1 MRVAGRLP
9 ESPQDT
15 DLRGRVTEGPGWYV
29 FPDMTTTELFEAH
42 RPLLNGVAYRI
53 LGTATD
59 AENVVQVAWLR
70 WERVC
75 GDEVDNPRAYLVT
88 VVSRLDIDRLRKASS
103 QRESYV
109 GEWLPEPVSDLP
121 DAAERAEL
129 ADSVEFAL
137 MVVLET
143 LSPLER
149 AVFVLH
155 EAFQLPYAQIAQVI
169 GRGEEATRQ
178 LARRAR
184 DHVRERR
191 PRFEADRAKR
201 RRMTER
207 FLQACL
213 EGDLDGLKG
222 LLADD
227 ATMVS
232 DSGGKARAPLR
243 VIQGSDKVGRF
254 LVSVSQ
260 ERNTERFL
268 RSVGLAEEERLGVE
282 VTEVNGG
289 PAAVVSAAAA
299 PVLLLALDVFEDRVQ
314 HVYLM
319 ANPDNMSRLRVG
331 DPS

>member
-1 MRVAGRLP
+1 V
-9 ESPQDT
+9 
-15 DLRGRVTEGPGWYV
+15 WYV
-29 FPDMTTTELFEAH
+29 FTDMTTTEVFEEH
-42 RPLLNGVAYRI
+42 RSLLNGVAYRV
-53 LGTATD
+53 LGTAAD
-59 AENVVQVAWLR
+59 AEDVVQEAWLR
-70 WERVC
+70 WARVAP
-75 GDEVDNPRAYLVT
+75 GGVDNPRAYLVT
-88 VVSRLDIDRLRKASS
+88 VVSRLAIDRLRRAGAR
-103 QRESYV
+103 RESYV

-169 GRGEEATRQ
+169 GRSEDATRQ

-184 DHVRERR
+184 DHVRQRR

-201 RRMTER
+201 RRITER

-222 LLADD
+222 MLADD

-232 DSGGKARAPLR
+232 DGGGKARAPLR
-243 VIQGSDKVGRF
+243 VMRGSAKVSRF
-254 LVSVSQ
+254 LGAISQ
-260 ERNTERFL
+260 ERNIARFL
-268 RSVGLAEEERLGVE
+268 ASAGRDTMTRLNTE

-289 PAAVVSAAAA
+289 PAAVVSAEGE

-314 HVYLM
+314 HVYLL
-319 ANPDNMSRLRVG
+319 ANPEKMSRLRVA

>member
-1 MRVAGRLP
+1 
-9 ESPQDT
+9 
-15 DLRGRVTEGPGWYV
+15 
-29 FPDMTTTELFEAH
+29 MTTTEVFEEH
-42 RPLLNGVAYRI
+42 RSLLNGVAYRI
-53 LGTATD
+53 LGTAAD
-59 AENVVQVAWLR
+59 AEDVVQEAWLR
-70 WERVC
+70 WDRVS

-88 VVSRLDIDRLRKASS
+88 VVSRLAIDRLRKASS

-121 DAAERAEL
+121 DGAERAEL

-169 GRGEEATRQ
+169 GRSEEATRQ

-191 PRFEADRAKR
+191 PRFEADHVKR

-207 FLQACL
+207 FLQACM

-222 LLADD
+222 MLADD

-232 DSGGKARAPLR
+232 DSGGKARAPLQ
-243 VIQGSDKVGRF
+243 VLHSSNKVGRF
-254 LVSVSQ
+254 LVSISQ
-260 ERNTERFL
+260 ERNITRFL
-268 RSVGLAEEERLGVE
+268 ESVGLADAEDLHVE
-282 VTEVNGG
+282 IIEVNGG
-289 PAAVVSAAAA
+289 PAAAVSSSGT
-299 PVLLLALDVFEDRVQ
+299 PVLLMALDVFEDRVQ
-314 HVYLM
+314 HVYLLV
-319 ANPDNMSRLRVG
+319 NPDKMSRLRVA

>member
-1 MRVAGRLP
+1 
-9 ESPQDT
+9 
-15 DLRGRVTEGPGWYV
+15 
-29 FPDMTTTELFEAH
+29 MTTTEVFEGH

-53 LGTATD
+53 LGTAAD
-59 AENVVQVAWLR
+59 AEDVVQEAWLR
-70 WERVC
+70 WSRVSP
-75 GDEVDNPRAYLVT
+75 DEVDNPRAYLVT
-88 VVSRLDIDRLRKASS
+88 VVSRLAIDRLRRVGA

-121 DAAERAEL
+121 DAAERAEI

-155 EAFQLPYAQIAQVI
+155 EAFQLPYAQIARVI
-169 GRGEEATRQ
+169 GRSEDATRQ

-184 DHVRERR
+184 EHVRERR
-191 PRFEADRAKR
+191 PRFEADRTAR
-201 RRMTER
+201 RRITER

-213 EGDLDGLKG
+213 EGDLDGLMG
-222 LLADD
+222 MLADD

-243 VIQGSDKVGRF
+243 VLRSSAKVGRF
-254 LVSVSQ
+254 LAAISQ
-260 ERNTERFL
+260 ERNISRFL
-268 RSVGLAEEERLGVE
+268 DSVGLSAADQLDTE

-289 PAAVVSAAAA
+289 PAAVVSSEGA
-299 PVLLLALDVFEDRVQ
+299 PVLLLVLDVFEGRVQ
-314 HVYLM
+314 HVYMLV
-319 ANPDNMSRLRVG
+319 NPEKMSRLRAP

>member
-1 MRVAGRLP
+1 
-9 ESPQDT
+9 
-15 DLRGRVTEGPGWYV
+15 
-29 FPDMTTTELFEAH
+29 MTTTEVFEEH
-42 RPLLNGVAYRI
+42 RSLLNGVAYRI
-53 LGTATD
+53 LGTAAD
-59 AENVVQVAWLR
+59 AEDVVQEAWLR
-70 WERVC
+70 WDRVA
-75 GDEVDNPRAYLVT
+75 GGEVDNPRAYLVT
-88 VVSRLDIDRLRKASS
+88 VVSRLAIDRLRKASS

-121 DAAERAEL
+121 DGAERAEL

-169 GRGEEATRQ
+169 GRSEEATRQ

-227 ATMVS
+227 ATLVS
-232 DSGGKARAPLR
+232 DSGGRARSPLR
-243 VIQGSDKVGRF
+243 VLRTSHKVGRF
-254 LVSVSQ
+254 LASLSQ
-260 ERNTERFL
+260 ERNITSFME
-268 RSVGLAEEERLGVE
+268 SVGLEDASDLNTE

-289 PAAVVSAAAA
+289 PAAVVSASGT
-299 PVLLLALDVFEDRVQ
+299 PLILLALDVFEDRVQ
-314 HVYLM
+314 HVYLLV
-319 ANPDNMSRLRVG
+319 NPDKMSRLRVA

>member
-1 MRVAGRLP
+1 MCR
-9 ESPQDT
+9 
-15 DLRGRVTEGPGWYV
+15 RGRVTAGVAWYV
-29 FPDMTTTELFEAH
+29 FPDMTTTEVFEGH
-42 RPLLNGVAYRI
+42 RSLLNGVAYRI
-53 LGTATD
+53 LGTAAD
-59 AENVVQVAWLR
+59 AEDVVQEAWLR
-70 WERVC
+70 WARVSP
-75 GDEVDNPRAYLVT
+75 DEVDNPRAYLVT
-88 VVSRLDIDRLRKASS
+88 VVSRLAIDRLRRASA

-169 GRGEEATRQ
+169 GRSEEAARQ

-191 PRFEADRAKR
+191 PRFEADRTAR
-201 RRMTER
+201 RRITER

-222 LLADD
+222 MLADD

-243 VIQGSDKVGRF
+243 VLRSSDNIGRF
-254 LVSVSQ
+254 LVSISQ
-260 ERNTERFL
+260 ERNVTRFL
-268 RSVGLAEEERLGVE
+268 KSVGLEAMTELNME
-282 VTEVNGG
+282 VIEVNGG
-289 PAAVVSAAAA
+289 PAAVVTSEGT
-299 PVLLLALDVFEDRVQ
+299 PLLLLALDVFEDRVQ
-314 HVYLM
+314 HVYLLV
-319 ANPDNMSRLRVG
+319 NPEKMSRLRVT

>member
-1 MRVAGRLP
+1 
-9 ESPQDT
+9 
-15 DLRGRVTEGPGWYV
+15 
-29 FPDMTTTELFEAH
+29 MTTTEVFEEH
-42 RPLLNGVAYRI
+42 RSLLNGVAYRI
-53 LGTATD
+53 LGTAAD
-59 AENVVQVAWLR
+59 AEDVVQEAWLR
-70 WERVC
+70 WDRVA
-75 GDEVDNPRAYLVT
+75 GGEVDNPRAYLVT
-88 VVSRLDIDRLRKASS
+88 VVSRLAIDRLRKASS

-121 DAAERAEL
+121 DGAERAEL

-169 GRGEEATRQ
+169 GRSEEATRQ

-191 PRFEADRAKR
+191 PRFEADQSQR

-243 VIQGSDKVGRF
+243 VIQGSHKVGRF
-254 LVSVSQ
+254 LASVSQ
-260 ERNTERFL
+260 ERNTTRFL
-268 RSVGLAEEERLGVE
+268 RSVGLEAETRLDIG

-289 PAAVVSAAAA
+289 PPECS
-299 PVLLLALDVFEDRVQ
+299 PWRG
-314 HVYLM
+314 
-319 ANPDNMSRLRVG
+319 PRCSC
-331 DPS
+331 

>member
-1 MRVAGRLP
+1 MHPV
-9 ESPQDT
+9 S
-15 DLRGRVTEGPGWYV
+15 TEGVTRGPWWYV
-29 FPDMTTTELFEAH
+29 FPDMTTTEVFEAH

-53 LGTATD
+53 LGTAAD
-59 AENVVQVAWLR
+59 AEDVVQEAWLR
-70 WERVC
+70 WSGVP

-88 VVSRLDIDRLRKASS
+88 VVSRLSIDRLRRASA

-121 DAAERAEL
+121 DAAERAEI

-155 EAFQLPYAQIAQVI
+155 EAFQLPYAQIAEVI
-169 GRGEEATRQ
+169 GRSEEAARQ

-207 FLQACL
+207 FLRACL

-222 LLADD
+222 MLADD

-243 VIQGSDKVGRF
+243 VLHGSRKVGRF
-254 LVSVSQ
+254 LTAVSE
-260 ERNTERFL
+260 ERNVARFL
-268 RSVGLAEEERLGVE
+268 RSVGADTMAELGTE

-289 PAAVVSAAAA
+289 PAAMVTAQGS

-319 ANPDNMSRLRVG
+319 ANPDKMSRLRVT

>member
-1 MRVAGRLP
+1 
-9 ESPQDT
+9 
-15 DLRGRVTEGPGWYV
+15 
-29 FPDMTTTELFEAH
+29 MTTTEVFEEH
-42 RPLLNGVAYRI
+42 RSLLNGVAYRI
-53 LGTATD
+53 LGTAAD
-59 AENVVQVAWLR
+59 AEDVVQEAWLR
-70 WERVC
+70 WDRVA

-88 VVSRLDIDRLRKASS
+88 VVSRLAIDRLRKASS

-169 GRGEEATRQ
+169 GRSEEATRQ

-191 PRFEADRAKR
+191 PRFEADQAKR

-222 LLADD
+222 MLADD

-243 VIQGSDKVGRF
+243 VLHSSNKVGRF
-254 LVSVSQ
+254 LVSISQ
-260 ERNTERFL
+260 ERNVTRFL
-268 RSVGLAEEERLGVE
+268 KSVGLEDAADLSME
-282 VTEVNGG
+282 VMEVNGG
-289 PAAVVSAAAA
+289 PAAVVSAAGT
-299 PVLLLALDVFEDRVQ
+299 PLLLLALDVFEDRVQ
-314 HVYLM
+314 HVYLLV
-319 ANPDNMSRLRVG
+319 NPDKMSRLRVA

>member
-1 MRVAGRLP
+1 
-9 ESPQDT
+9 
-15 DLRGRVTEGPGWYV
+15 
-29 FPDMTTTELFEAH
+29 MTTTEVFESH
-42 RPLLNGVAYRI
+42 RPLLNGVAYRV
-53 LGTATD
+53 LGSAAD
-59 AENVVQVAWLR
+59 AEDVVQEAWLR
-70 WERVC
+70 WSGVPV
-75 GDEVDNPRAYLVT
+75 GTVDNPRAYLVT
-88 VVSRLDIDRLRKASS
+88 VVSRLAIDRLRKAST

-155 EAFQLPYAQIAQVI
+155 EAFQLPYAEIAEVI
-169 GRGEEATRQ
+169 GRSEEATRQ

-191 PRFEADRAKR
+191 PRFEADRPKR

-207 FLQACL
+207 FLRACL
-213 EGDLDGLKG
+213 EGDLDGLTG
-222 LLADD
+222 MLAED

-232 DSGGKARAPLR
+232 DGGGKARAPLR
-243 VIQGSDKVGRF
+243 VLHGPRKVGRF
-254 LVSVSQ
+254 LTSVTE
-260 ERNTERFL
+260 ERNVTRFL
-268 RSVGLAEEERLGVE
+268 RSVGADTMAELSME

-289 PAAVVSAAAA
+289 PAAVVSARGV
-299 PVLLLALDVFEDRVQ
+299 PVLLLALDVFEDRVR

-319 ANPDNMSRLRVG
+319 ANPDKMSRLRTA

>member
-1 MRVAGRLP
+1 MA
-9 ESPQDT
+9 
-15 DLRGRVTEGPGWYV
+15 WYV
-29 FPDMTTTELFEAH
+29 FPDMTTTEVFEEH
-42 RPLLNGVAYRI
+42 RSLLNGVAYRI
-53 LGTATD
+53 LGTAAD
-59 AENVVQVAWLR
+59 AEDVVQEAWLR
-70 WERVC
+70 WARVSP
-75 GDEVDNPRAYLVT
+75 DEVDNPRAYLVT
-88 VVSRLDIDRLRKASS
+88 VVSRLAIDRLRRAST

-169 GRGEEATRQ
+169 GRSEEATRQ

-191 PRFEADRAKR
+191 PRFEADRTAR
-201 RRMTER
+201 RRITER

-222 LLADD
+222 MLADD

-243 VIQGSDKVGRF
+243 VLRSSNHIGRF
-254 LVSVSQ
+254 LVSISQ
-260 ERNTERFL
+260 ERNVTRFL
-268 RSVGLAEEERLGVE
+268 KSVGLEAVTELNME
-282 VTEVNGG
+282 VIEVNGG
-289 PAAVVSAAAA
+289 PAAVVSSEGA
-299 PVLLLALDVFEDRVQ
+299 PLLLLALDVFEDRVQ
-314 HVYLM
+314 HVYLLV
-319 ANPDNMSRLRVG
+319 NPEKMSRLRVA

>member
-1 MRVAGRLP
+1 
-9 ESPQDT
+9 
-15 DLRGRVTEGPGWYV
+15 
-29 FPDMTTTELFEAH
+29 MTTTEVFEGH
-42 RPLLNGVAYRI
+42 RSLLNGVAYRI
-53 LGTATD
+53 LGTAAD
-59 AENVVQVAWLR
+59 AEDVVQEAWLR
-70 WERVC
+70 WSQVSA
-75 GDEVDNPRAYLVT
+75 DEVDNPRAYLVT
-88 VVSRLDIDRLRKASS
+88 VVSRLAIDRLRRASA

-121 DAAERAEL
+121 DAAEQAEL

-169 GRGEEATRQ
+169 DRTESATRQ

-191 PRFEADRAKR
+191 PRFEADRAAR
-201 RRMTER
+201 RRITER

-222 LLADD
+222 MLADD

-243 VIQGSDKVGRF
+243 VLRTSDNVSRF
-254 LVSVSQ
+254 LVSISR
-260 ERNTERFL
+260 ERNVSRFL
-268 RSVGLAEEERLGVE
+268 DSVGLTAVEQLHME

-289 PAAVVSAAAA
+289 PAAVVSSKGT
-299 PVLLLALDVFEDRVQ
+299 PVLLFALDVFEDRVQ
-314 HVYLM
+314 HVYMLV
-319 ANPDNMSRLRVG
+319 NPEKMSRLRTP